1 MIVVRFIT
9 AMTKIKLLAAIDER
23 QIILFTL
30 IALRPRS
37 PTDLLGY
44 DITVIQ
50 QTGGSINI

>member
-30 IALRPRS
+30 IASS
-37 PTDLLGY
+37 PPFPNGFISL
-44 DITVIQ
+44 
-50 QTGGSINI
+50 